1 MDFNTS
7 SANRNSSIRVAND
20 IKQNTKNAI
29 SPGATTYLSG
39 TKKFTGPFFAITA
52 LTDTVFD
59 ASQCTLNI
67 NESDDSG
74 AMRAITTDLAIVA
87 GITIYGNFAS
97 IELDSG
103 TAVAYSEVNVTVTVE
118 S

>member
-1 MDFNTS
+1 MVIRTEQDQLF
-7 SANRNSSIRVAND
+7 AN
-20 IKQNTKNAI
+20 IKNNTKNAI
-29 SPGATTYLSG
+29 SPGATTYLSL

-59 ASQCTLNI
+59 ASECDLNI
-67 NESDDSG
+67 NESNDSG